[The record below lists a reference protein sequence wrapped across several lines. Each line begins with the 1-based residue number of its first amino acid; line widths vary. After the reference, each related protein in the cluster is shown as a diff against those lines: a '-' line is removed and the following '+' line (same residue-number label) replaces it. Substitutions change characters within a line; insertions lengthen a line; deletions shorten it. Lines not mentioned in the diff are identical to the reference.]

1 MGEAGSGQS
10 DRKHADSKHADSRHA
25 RVAHASM
32 NDARSRGAWLPDL
45 CRLPRLAMMFVVAE
59 LVVLVLAL
67 SPDGGSRW
75 NLQRF
80 ASASGFALWLALTIA
95 VLLCVSRER
104 LSRLPVALGSVVAVA
119 GSALV
124 AALGAALVHQLDSNI
139 GFDLVPAKVML
150 SQFAFGS
157 AAIAALITAVLLRYL
172 YVIDGW
178 QAQVQASARAEADA
192 LQARIRPHFL
202 FNSLNAITSLVRRD
216 PVLAERA
223 LLDLS
228 DLFRAAL
235 GAGQSGSTLRE
246 EIDLAQRY
254 LDIESL
260 RLGERLQV
268 AWGLVEPLPWSL
280 QLPRLLLQPLV
291 ENAVLHGVSR
301 LQQGGCVEVAITA
314 DKTQLRVVVRNPAP
328 PPRADGE
335 GGLAGGG
342 ARHAQRSIGDRLSY
356 AFGPQAGITSGWD
369 AGYYR
374 CELRVPLGRVAPA

>member
-1 MGEAGSGQS
+1 MGDSSNEES
-10 DRKHADSKHADSRHA
+10 DRKRAGGKQVGVSR
-25 RVAHASM
+25 V
-32 NDARSRGAWLPDL
+32 RSREAWLPDL

-67 SPDGGSRW
+67 SPDGGTHW

-80 ASASGFALWLALTIA
+80 VSASGFALWLALSIA
-95 VLLCVSRER
+95 VLLCVSRKQV
-104 LSRLPVALGSVVAVA
+104 SRLPIVLGSMVAVV
-119 GSALV
+119 GSAWV
-124 AALGAALVHQLDSNI
+124 AALGAALVHKLDRNI
-139 GFDLVPAKVML
+139 GFDLVPAGVAL

-157 AAIAALITAVLLRYL
+157 AAIAALITAVVLRYL

-178 QAQVQASARAEADA
+178 QSQVQASARAEVDA

-216 PVLAERA
+216 PVIAERA

-246 EIDLAQRY
+246 EVDLAERY
-254 LDIESL
+254 LAIESL
-260 RLGERLQV
+260 RLGDRLQV
-268 AWGLVEPLPWSL
+268 AWDKVEPLPWSL
-280 QLPRLLLQPLV
+280 SLPRLLLQPLV

-301 LQQGGCVEVAITA
+301 LQEGGCVEVEITVDQA
-314 DKTQLRVVVRNPAP
+314 QLRIVVRNPAP
-328 PPRADGE
+328 TPRAQGDGGID
-335 GGLAGGG
+335 GGGSNG
-342 ARHAQRSIGDRLSY
+342 ARHAQRSIGDRLAY
-356 AFGPQAGITSGWD
+356 AFGPQASMTSGWD

-374 CELRVPLGRVAPA
+374 CELRIPLGKDASA